1 MKDKQALL
9 RPLAAFNEA
18 MSRIGAMVTKTT
30 PFGIFA
36 IAANAAA
43 TLRLAEFERLQGYLL
58 VYGGLAC
65 LLTFWLLP
73 GLVAAT
79 THVRRGELIRSSQE
93 ALVTAFVT
101 SNLFVVLPQLVE
113 NARALLAAGGPGDE
127 TEAELVDVLVP
138 TSFNFPHSRSS

>member
-1 MKDKQALL
+1 MGMKDKLALL

-30 PFGIFA
+30 PIGIFA
-36 IAANAAA
+36 IAAHAAA

-101 SNLFVVLPQLVE
+101 S
-113 NARALLAAGGPGDE
+113 
-127 TEAELVDVLVP
+127 
-138 TSFNFPHSRSS
+138 TSSSCCRRSST